1 MRLLWS
7 PRMPGSGNPSTHCFG
22 KRYWIGMGKRWTCR
36 KSDNNLVNGHLSLVN
51 GPITNDQRLLWL
63 VAFDL
68 ILRYDYPAAHV
79 NLRPP
84 EALAHEP
91 ASRPFGTHDPPRQR
105 AAGDSGSHCP
115 ADTCVPDGPGAP
127 GLDWPAGPS
136 ARQCAPGRDMANLHF
151 SHHPANWKSHL
162 RGVFLVSL
170 LPDGNR
176 A

>member
-91 ASRPFGTHDPPRQR
+91 ASRPLERMIRPV
-105 AAGDSGSHCP
+105 S
-115 ADTCVPDGPGAP
+115 VPQVTL
-127 GLDWPAGPS
+127 GLIVL
-136 ARQCAPGRDMANLHF
+136 QIL
-151 SHHPANWKSHL
+151 
-162 RGVFLVSL
+162 VFLM
-170 LPDGNR
+170 
-176 A
+176 AQ